1 MRAVATEVHGE
12 PGTKRAGDGPIADA
26 PKANWVDR
34 FAPASLKPWLRLMR
48 ADRPIGAWLLMW
60 PCWWSVA
67 LSIRAEDNF
76 PNFLSDFGALLHDWW
91 PAVFPVIADG
101 NPADLW
107 SDLGVLAH
115 YAWLLVLFAIGAFV
129 MRSAGCIYNDI
140 IDRDIDA
147 KVARTK
153 ERPLASGQ
161 ISLGGAALCTLALC
175 LAGLAVLLQFNTFAI
190 ALGFGS
196 VGIVL
201 IYPLMKR
208 VTFWPQAVLGLA
220 FSYGALMGW
229 AAYWADLALP
239 PVMLYAAAIAW
250 TIGYDT
256 IYAHQDKEDD
266 ILVGLKSTAL
276 RFGSDTPAWLT
287 LFFGIT
293 IGGLAFAGWTI
304 GAGIWF
310 YCGLAVAAGHLVWQV
325 TTLDIDDAD
334 NCLQRFRSNHLFGAI
349 VFLAF
354 VADIIPAA
362 LR

>member
-1 MRAVATEVHGE
+1 MRAISAEVDGKSDAE
-12 PGTKRAGDGPIADA
+12 GAGAGPVADA
-26 PKANWVDR
+26 PRANWADR
-34 FAPASLKPWLRLMR
+34 FAPESLKPWLRLMR

-67 LSIRAEDNF
+67 LSVRFEDDS
-76 PNFLSDFGALLHDWW
+76 PD
-91 PAVFPVIADG
+91 I
-101 NPADLW
+101 W
-107 SDLGVLAH
+107 SDVR
-115 YAWLLVLFAIGAFV
+115 LLLLFMAGAFA

-153 ERPLASGQ
+153 SRPLASGQ
-161 ISLGGAALCTLALC
+161 ISLGGAIACTLALC
-175 LAGLAVLLQFNTFAI
+175 LVGLAVLLQFNTFAV

-208 VTFWPQAVLGLA
+208 VTFWPQAVLGMA

-229 AAYWADLALP
+229 AAYWGELALAP
-239 PVMLYAAAIAW
+239 IVLYAASIAW

-266 ILVGLKSTAL
+266 ILIGLKSTAL
-276 RFGSDTPAWLT
+276 RFGSNTPAWLS

-293 IGGLAFAGWTI
+293 IGGLAFAGWSV
-304 GAGIWF
+304 GAGLWF
-310 YCGLAVAAGHLVWQV
+310 FGGLAAAAAHLVWQV
-325 TTLDIDDAD
+325 ATLDIDDAD
-334 NCLQRFRSNHLFGAI
+334 NCLYRFRSNHHFGAI
-349 VFLAF
+349 VFLAI
-354 VADIIPAA
+354 VADIVAAA

>member
-1 MRAVATEVHGE
+1 
-12 PGTKRAGDGPIADA
+12 
-26 PKANWVDR
+26 
-34 FAPASLKPWLRLMR
+34 
-48 ADRPIGAWLLMW
+48 MW

-67 LSIRAEDNF
+67 LSVRAED
-76 PNFLSDFGALLHDWW
+76 DF
-91 PAVFPVIADG
+91 I
-101 NPADLW
+101 DLW
-107 SDLGVLAH
+107 SDIR
-115 YAWLLVLFAIGAFV
+115 LLLLFMAGAFV

-153 ERPLASGQ
+153 GRPLASGQ
-161 ISLGGAALCTLALC
+161 ISLGAAIACTLALC
-175 LAGLAVLLQFNTFAI
+175 LVGLAILLQFNTFAV

-229 AAYWADLALP
+229 AAYWGDLAVAP
-239 PVMLYAAAIAW
+239 IVLYAASIAW

-266 ILVGLKSTAL
+266 VLAGLKSTAL
-276 RFGSDTPAWLT
+276 RFGSSTPAWLS

-293 IGGLAFAGWTI
+293 IGGLAFAGWSV
-304 GAGIWF
+304 GAGLWF
-310 YCGLAVAAGHLVWQV
+310 YCGLAAAAAHLAWQV
-325 TTLDIDDAD
+325 TTLDIDDPD
-334 NCLQRFRSNHLFGAI
+334 NCLQRFRSNHGFGAI
-349 VFLAF
+349 VFLAI

-362 LR
+362 LG

>member
-1 MRAVATEVHGE
+1 MPAGIVLLTWDRPVLAYYLSVPESRRIAVTDKEDMPAASAGAHG
-12 PGTKRAGDGPIADA
+12 KSDAGGARIGPVADA
-26 PKANWVDR
+26 PRSNWVDR
-34 FAPASLKPWLRLMR
+34 FAPASLKPWLRLIR
-48 ADRPIGAWLLMW
+48 ADRPIGSWLLMW

-67 LSIRAEDNF
+67 LAARVEHDF
-76 PNFLSDFGALLHDWW
+76 PD
-91 PAVFPVIADG
+91 V
-101 NPADLW
+101 
-107 SDLGVLAH
+107 
-115 YAWLLVLFAIGAFV
+115 WLLFLFMTGAFA

-147 KVARTK
+147 KVARTMA
-153 ERPLASGQ
+153 RPLASGQ
-161 ISLGGAALCTLALC
+161 ISLGGAAVFALALC
-175 LAGLAVLLQFNTFAI
+175 LVGLAVLLQFNTFAI

-229 AAYWADLALP
+229 AAYWGDLALAP
-239 PVMLYAAAIAW
+239 IVLYIGSVAW

-276 RFGSDTPAWLT
+276 RFGSNTPAWLS

-293 IGGLAFAGWTI
+293 IGDLAFSGYSVGMGPWFYAGLAPAT
-304 GAGIWF
+304 A
-310 YCGLAVAAGHLVWQV
+310 HLVWQV
-325 TTLDIDDAD
+325 STLDIDDQQ
-334 NCLQRFRSNHLFGAI
+334 NCLDRFRGNHHFGAI
-349 VFLAF
+349 VFLAL
-354 VADIIPAA
+354 VAGSLPFPWG
-362 LR
+362 

>member
-1 MRAVATEVHGE
+1 MRTISAGAHGKSGGE
-12 PGTKRAGDGPIADA
+12 GAGAGPLADA
-26 PKANWVDR
+26 PPSNWVDR
-34 FAPASLKPWLRLMR
+34 FAPDGLKPWLRLVR
-48 ADRPIGAWLLMW
+48 ADRPVGAYLLMW

-67 LSIRAEDNF
+67 LSVRAEDDI
-76 PNFLSDFGALLHDWW
+76 PD
-91 PAVFPVIADG
+91 I
-101 NPADLW
+101 W
-107 SDLGVLAH
+107 SDIR
-115 YAWLLVLFAIGAFV
+115 LLLLFTVGAFV

-147 KVARTK
+147 KVARTRG
-153 ERPLASGQ
+153 RPLASGQ
-161 ISLGGAALCTLALC
+161 ISVGAAVVCALALC
-175 LAGLAVLLQFNTFAI
+175 LVGLAVLLQFNTFAV

-229 AAYWADLALP
+229 AAYWGDLALAP
-239 PVMLYAAAIAW
+239 IVLYAAAVAW

-276 RFGSDTPAWLT
+276 RFGNSTPAWLS

-293 IGGLAFAGWTI
+293 IGGLAFAGWSV
-304 GAGIWF
+304 GAGLWF
-310 YCGLAVAAGHLVWQV
+310 YCGLVLAATHLVWQV
-325 TTLDIDDAD
+325 ATLNTDDPE
-334 NCLQRFRSNHLFGAI
+334 NCLQRFRSNHHFGAI
-349 VFLAF
+349 VFLAI

>member
-1 MRAVATEVHGE
+1 MRAASADAHGKPE
-12 PGTKRAGDGPIADA
+12 AQGAAAGALADA
-26 PKANWVDR
+26 PRSNWVDR
-34 FAPASLKPWLRLMR
+34 FAPDSLKPWLRLTR

-67 LSIRAEDNF
+67 LAARVEHEYPD
-76 PNFLSDFGALLHDWW
+76 
-91 PAVFPVIADG
+91 V
-101 NPADLW
+101 
-107 SDLGVLAH
+107 
-115 YAWLLVLFAIGAFV
+115 WLLLLFTVGAFT

-147 KVARTK
+147 KVERTK
-153 ERPLASGQ
+153 GRPLASGQ
-161 ISLGGAALCTLALC
+161 ISLRGATALALALC
-175 LAGLAVLLQFNTFAI
+175 LVGLAVLLQFNTFAI

-229 AAYWADLALP
+229 AAYWADLALAP
-239 PVMLYAAAIAW
+239 IVLYAGSIAW

-266 ILVGLKSTAL
+266 VLAGLKSTAL
-276 RFGSDTPAWLT
+276 RFGSSTPAWLS

-293 IGGLAFAGWTI
+293 IGALAFAGFSV
-304 GAGIWF
+304 GEGPWF
-310 YCGLAVAAGHLVWQV
+310 YAGLAVAAAHLVWQV
-325 TTLDIDDAD
+325 ATLDIDDPQ
-334 NCLQRFRSNHLFGAI
+334 NCLDRFRSNHHFGII
-349 VFLAF
+349 VFLALL
-354 VADIIPAA
+354 AGMIPASWA
-362 LR
+362 

>member
-1 MRAVATEVHGE
+1 MRAISAEAHGKSDAEGAAT
-12 PGTKRAGDGPIADA
+12 GPIADA
-26 PKANWVDR
+26 PRSNWVDR
-34 FAPASLKPWLRLMR
+34 FAPRSLKPWLRLVR

-67 LSIRAEDNF
+67 LSVRAED
-76 PNFLSDFGALLHDWW
+76 DF
-91 PAVFPVIADG
+91 I
-101 NPADLW
+101 DLW
-107 SDLGVLAH
+107 SDIR
-115 YAWLLVLFAIGAFV
+115 LLLLFMAGAFV

-153 ERPLASGQ
+153 GRPLASGQ
-161 ISLGGAALCTLALC
+161 ISLGAAIACTFALC
-175 LAGLAVLLQFNTFAI
+175 LVGLAVLLQFNTFAV

-229 AAYWADLALP
+229 AAYWGDLAVAP
-239 PVMLYAAAIAW
+239 IVLYAASIAW

-266 ILVGLKSTAL
+266 VLVGLKSTAL
-276 RFGSDTPAWLT
+276 RFGSSTPTWLS

-293 IGGLAFAGWTI
+293 IGGLAFAGWSI
-304 GAGIWF
+304 GAGLWF
-310 YCGLAVAAGHLVWQV
+310 YCGLAAAAVHLVWQV
-325 TTLDIDDAD
+325 TTLDIDDPD
-334 NCLQRFRSNHLFGAI
+334 NCLQRFRSNHGFGAI
-349 VFLAF
+349 VFLAI
-354 VADIIPAA
+354 VADIVPAA
-362 LR
+362 LQ

>member
-1 MRAVATEVHGE
+1 MRAISARAHVKTEVEGE
-12 PGTKRAGDGPIADA
+12 TSGRVADA
-26 PKANWVDR
+26 PPQNWVDR
-34 FAPASLKPWLRLMR
+34 LAPASLKPWLRLVR

-67 LSIRAEDNF
+67 LAARAEDDF
-76 PNFLSDFGALLHDWW
+76 PAIWFDIRLL
-91 PAVFPVIADG
+91 
-101 NPADLW
+101 
-107 SDLGVLAH
+107 
-115 YAWLLVLFAIGAFV
+115 LLFMAGAFA
-129 MRSAGCIYNDI
+129 MRSAGCVYNDI

-147 KVARTK
+147 KVARTRG
-153 ERPLASGQ
+153 RPLASGQ
-161 ISLGGAALCTLALC
+161 ISLAPAIVCALALC
-175 LAGLAVLLQFNTFAI
+175 LVGLAVLLQFNTFAI

-229 AAYWADLALP
+229 AAYWGDLGVA
-239 PVMLYAAAIAW
+239 PVILYGASIAW

-266 ILVGLKSTAL
+266 LLVGLKSTAL
-276 RFGSDTPAWLT
+276 RFGSSTPAWLS
-287 LFFGIT
+287 LFYGIT

-310 YCGLAVAAGHLVWQV
+310 YCGLAVAAGHLVWQI
-325 TTLDIDDAD
+325 TTLDIDDPQ
-334 NCLQRFRSNHLFGAI
+334 NCLERFRSNRGFGAI
-349 VFLAF
+349 VFLAI
-354 VADIIPAA
+354 VADIIA
-362 LR
+362 LALQ